1 MGDGRAERS
10 TAMGDGGQ
18 APILVMSVLVETQV
32 KNFIT

>member
-1 MGDGRAERS
+1 MGDGRAETS

-18 APILVMSVLVETQV
+18 ALILVMSELVETQA